1 MLDWF
6 NSRDAAQIGAALAD
20 EFAPPGSPANTQG
33 SSSGSKSIERL
44 LMRAD
49 SEVRLLRLNFFK
61 KAKFANSFKWRL
73 IENGVA
79 RETADDV
86 TQSLVMH
93 LSQVKPASLPDR
105 GSKLPSPERSSSATR
120 KQLLAQGN
128 QAFAKGAFS
137 EAVAIYQDLL
147 ELDPRNAEAL
157 HNLGSALTRLGLLSD
172 AEGYVRQAIKCRP
185 DFAEAHCTLG
195 IVLRARGENAES
207 EIWLRRALKLKPN
220 YSEARIHHGVSLL
233 ALGRLRE
240 ASARFAKV
248 LKGNPR
254 HADALFLM
262 GQIALLEGRFDEAEG
277 HFNHAL
283 ELNPKMPNALAALAQ
298 TRKMTSSDAGWLRSA
313 QQIAGESGI
322 APLEE
327 AALRF
332 AMGKYCDDV
341 NDFGQAFANF
351 KRGNELVKS
360 GAEAYDRVERNSFVD
375 DMIHIYTRAAIATVQ
390 AGVSASEVPVFVVG
404 MPRSGTSLIEQII
417 ASHPSAK
424 GVGELGFID
433 DKMLGRGSDLRRGLL
448 GEPLRRNL
456 AETYLRALE
465 ARSGRAARI
474 VDKAPV
480 NTDYL
485 GAIYSVFPNARI
497 IYMRRDPID
506 ACLSCYFQNFSVA
519 MNFTMDLSD
528 LAHYFRQHQR
538 LMAHWRA
545 VLPPE
550 SILDIPYAELVSD
563 QEGWTRKVLAFLGLE
578 WDQRCLDFHRTERQV
593 VTASTWQ
600 VRQKIYKGSVA
611 RWRNYEKF
619 IGPLLDLRD

>member
-20 EFAPPGSPANTQG
+20 EFAPPGSPAIAQS
-33 SSSGSKSIERL
+33 SSSGTKSIERL

-49 SEVRLLRLNFFK
+49 SEVRSLRLNFFK

-79 RETADDV
+79 RQTADDV

-93 LSQVKPASLPDR
+93 LSQVKQASLPDL
-105 GSKLPSPERSSSATR
+105 GSKLPPPERSSSATR
-120 KQLLAQGN
+120 KQLLTQGN
-128 QAFAKGAFS
+128 QAFAKGGYS

-147 ELDPRNAEAL
+147 DLDPRNAEAL

-172 AEGYVRQAIKCRP
+172 AVEYIRRAIKCRP

-195 IVLRARGENAES
+195 IVLRAKGENAES
-207 EIWLRRALKLKPN
+207 EIWLRRALKLNPN

-248 LKGNPR
+248 LKSNPR
-254 HADALFLM
+254 HADALYLM
-262 GQIALLEGRFDEAEG
+262 GQIALLEGRFEEAEG

-283 ELNPKMPNALAALAQ
+283 EINPKMPNALAALAQ
-298 TRKMTSSDAGWLRSA
+298 TRKMTSSDADWLTRA
-313 QQIAGESGI
+313 QQIAGEGGI

-360 GAEAYDRVERNSFVD
+360 GAEAYDRVERTSFVD
-375 DMIHIYTRAAIATVQ
+375 DMIHIYTPEAIATVQ

-456 AETYLRALE
+456 AETYLRVLE

-480 NTDYL
+480 NSDYL

-550 SILDIPYAELVSD
+550 SILDIPYAELVGD

-619 IGPLLDLRD
+619 IGPLLDLKD